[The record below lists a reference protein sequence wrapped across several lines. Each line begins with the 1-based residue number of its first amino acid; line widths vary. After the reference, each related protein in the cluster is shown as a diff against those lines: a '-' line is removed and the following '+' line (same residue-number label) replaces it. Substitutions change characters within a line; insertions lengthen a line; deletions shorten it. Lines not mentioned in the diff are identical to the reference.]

1 MYTLDITDAAEQD
14 LDRITD
20 YLGVTLANPQ
30 AALALLD
37 EVEKINAELVSNPS
51 IYPLCAAAKLAD
63 LGYHKAIAKSYIV
76 VFEIDSGANTVR
88 ILRIFHFSENYAN
101 KL

>member
-1 MYTLDITDAAEQD
+1 MYTLEITEAAEQD

-37 EVEKINAELVSNPS
+37 EIEKINAELVSNPS
-51 IYPLCAAAKLAD
+51 IYPLCAAANLAD

-76 VFEIDSGANTVR
+76 VFEIDSDANTVR
-88 ILRIFHFSENYAN
+88 ILRVFHFSENYAN

>member
-1 MYTLDITDAAEQD
+1 MYTLDITDVAEQD

-37 EVEKINAELVSNPS
+37 EVEKINVELASNPS
-51 IYPLCAAAKLAD
+51 IYPLCAAANLAD

-76 VFEIDSGANTVR
+76 VFEINSDTNTVR
-88 ILRIFHFSENYAN
+88 ILRFFHSSENYAN

>member
-20 YLGVTLANPQ
+20 YLGITLANPQ

-37 EVEKINAELVSNPS
+37 EVEKINEELVSNPNV
-51 IYPLCAAAKLAD
+51 YPLCAAANLAN

-76 VFEIDSGANTVR
+76 VFEIDSDSNTVHV
-88 ILRIFHFSENYAN
+88 LRFFHSSENYAN

>member
-1 MYTLDITDAAEQD
+1 MYTLDITDAAEED

-37 EVEKINAELVSNPS
+37 EVERINAELVLNPS
-51 IYPLCAAAKLAD
+51 IYPLCAAANLAD

-76 VFEIDSGANTVR
+76 VFEIDSDANKVR
-88 ILRIFHFSENYAN
+88 ILRVFHSSENYAN

>member
-37 EVEKINAELVSNPS
+37 EVEKINSELVSNPS
-51 IYPLCAAAKLAD
+51 IYPLCTAANLAD

-76 VFEIDSGANTVR
+76 VFEIDSDANVVR
-88 ILRIFHFSENYAN
+88 ILRVFHSSENYAN

>member
-37 EVEKINAELVSNPS
+37 EVEKINAELASNPS
-51 IYPLCAAAKLAD
+51 IYPLCAAANLAD
-63 LGYHKAIAKSYIV
+63 LGYHKAIAKSYII
-76 VFEIDSGANTVR
+76 VFEIDSGTNTVC
-88 ILRIFHFSENYAN
+88 ILRVFHSSENYAN

>member
-20 YLGVTLANPQ
+20 YLGITLANPQ

-51 IYPLCAAAKLAD
+51 IYPLCAAANLSD
-63 LGYHKAIAKSYIV
+63 LGYHRAIAKSYIV
-76 VFEIDSGANTVR
+76 VFEIDSDTNTVR
-88 ILRIFHFSENYAN
+88 ILRFFHASENYAN

>member
-30 AALALLD
+30 AALALISLS
-37 EVEKINAELVSNPS
+37 LR
-51 IYPLCAAAKLAD
+51 L
-63 LGYHKAIAKSYIV
+63 
-76 VFEIDSGANTVR
+76 
-88 ILRIFHFSENYAN
+88 ILTQTLFAS
-101 KL
+101 

>member
-51 IYPLCAAAKLAD
+51 IYPLCAATNLAD
-63 LGYHKAIAKSYIV
+63 LGYHKAIAKSYII
-76 VFEIDSGANTVR
+76 VFEIDSDANTVR
-88 ILRIFHFSENYAN
+88 ILRVFHSSENYAN

>member
-1 MYTLDITDAAEQD
+1 MYKLDITDAAEQD

-20 YLGVTLANPQ
+20 YLGITLANPQ

-51 IYPLCAAAKLAD
+51 IYPLCAAANLAD
-63 LGYHKAIAKSYIV
+63 LGYHKAMARSYIV
-76 VFEIDSGANTVR
+76 VFEIDSGTNTVR
-88 ILRIFHFSENYAN
+88 ILRLFHSSENYAN

>member
-37 EVEKINAELVSNPS
+37 EVEKINAELASNPS
-51 IYPLCAAAKLAD
+51 IYPLCAAANLAD
-63 LGYHKAIAKSYIV
+63 LGYHKAIL
-76 VFEIDSGANTVR
+76 NR
-88 ILRIFHFSENYAN
+88 ISLSL
-101 KL
+101 KLILTQTQFAS

>member
-30 AALALLD
+30 AALTLLD

-51 IYPLCAAAKLAD
+51 IYPLCAAANLAD
-63 LGYHKAIAKSYIV
+63 LGYHKANAKSYIV
-76 VFEIDSGANTVR
+76 VFEIDSGTNTVR
-88 ILRIFHFSENYAN
+88 ILRIFHSSENYAN

>member
-20 YLGVTLANPQ
+20 YLGITLANPQ

-37 EVEKINAELVSNPS
+37 EVEKVNAELMSNPN
-51 IYPLCAAAKLAD
+51 IYPLCAAAHLAD
-63 LGYHKAIAKSYIV
+63 LGYHRAIAKSYIV
-76 VFEIDSGANTVR
+76 VFEIDFDANAVR
-88 ILRIFHFSENYAN
+88 ILSFFHSSENYAN

>member
-1 MYTLDITDAAEQD
+1 MFTLEITEAAECD

-20 YLGVTLANPQ
+20 YLCISLSNPQ

-37 EVEKINAELVSNPS
+37 EMDRLSDELESNPKAF
-51 IYPLCAAAKLAD
+51 PLCAADNLAD
-63 LGYHKAIAKSYIV
+63 LGYRKAILKSYIV
-76 VFEIDSGANTVR
+76 VFEIDENKVR
-88 ILRIFHFSENYAN
+88 VLRVFHSSENYSK

>member
-51 IYPLCAAAKLAD
+51 IYPLCAAANLAD

-76 VFEIDSGANTVR
+76 VFEIDSGTNTVR
-88 ILRIFHFSENYAN
+88 ILRFFHSSENYAN

>member
-1 MYTLDITDAAEQD
+1 MYTLNITDVAEQD

-37 EVEKINAELVSNPS
+37 EVEKINSELVSNPS
-51 IYPLCAAAKLAD
+51 IYPLCAAANLAA

-76 VFEIDSGANTVR
+76 VFEIDSDVNTVR
-88 ILRIFHFSENYAN
+88 ILRVFHSSENYAN

>member
-37 EVEKINAELVSNPS
+37 EVEKINSELVSNPS
-51 IYPLCAAAKLAD
+51 IYPLCTAANLAD
-63 LGYHKAIAKSYIV
+63 LGYHKAIVNSYIA
-76 VFEIDSGANTVR
+76 VFEIDLEANIVR
-88 ILRIFHFSENYAN
+88 IMRIFHSSENYAN

>member
-37 EVEKINAELVSNPS
+37 EFEKINSELVSNPS
-51 IYPLCAAAKLAD
+51 IYPLCAAANLAD

-76 VFEIDSGANTVR
+76 VFEIDSDANTVR
-88 ILRIFHFSENYAN
+88 ILRVFHSSENYAN

>member
-1 MYTLDITDAAEQD
+1 MYMLDITEAAEQD

-20 YLGVTLANPQ
+20 YLGTTLANPQ

-51 IYPLCAAAKLAD
+51 IYPLCTATNLAA
-63 LGYHKAIAKSYIV
+63 LGYHKAIVKSYIV
-76 VFEIDSGANTVR
+76 VFEVDSDTNTVR
-88 ILRIFHFSENYAN
+88 ILRFFHSSENYAN

>member
-1 MYTLDITDAAEQD
+1 MYTLDITNAAEQD

-37 EVEKINAELVSNPS
+37 EVEKITAELTSNPS
-51 IYPLCAAAKLAD
+51 IYPLCAAANLAD
-63 LGYHKAIAKSYIV
+63 LGYHKAVAKSYIV
-76 VFEIDSGANTVR
+76 VFEIDSIANTVR
-88 ILRIFHFSENYAN
+88 ILRFFHASENYAN

>member
-14 LDRITD
+14 LERITD
-20 YLGVTLANPQ
+20 YLGVALANPQ

-37 EVEKINAELVSNPS
+37 EIEKINAELVANPS
-51 IYPLCAAAKLAD
+51 IYPLCAAANLAD

-76 VFEIDSGANTVR
+76 VFEIDADANTVR
-88 ILRIFHFSENYAN
+88 ILRVFHSSEDYAN